1 MDGSRTRSD
10 GRRLSAAGLI
20 VVTAGTLLMMAWAIF
35 PSPAFADGT
44 YTWGEEDGIKNGAAT
59 CANGGHWNMFF
70 DGVITSATLN
80 VGGQSFP
87 MSPQGNH
94 WDADSVGP
102 IDPSTVV
109 TVSWVGAGT
118 AEFLTLSHCA
128 GTPTTSTSPPS
139 TTTEPTTTTSTST
152 TTSTTTTTSTST
164 SSTSTSSTP
173 PPTTSTP
180 PPSSSTTVAPTTI
193 TPPPDDSET
202 VEPTTVAPPKGT
214 AFTGPE
220 NVIPLGVIALTMMTT
235 GSGLLWAGTRRGR
248 REEDRG

>member
-1 MDGSRTRSD
+1 MHGSRTLTD

-20 VVTAGTLLMMAWAIF
+20 IVTAGTLLMLAWAIF
-35 PSPAFADGT
+35 PSTA
-44 YTWGEEDGIKNGAAT
+44 GAAPAPVLT
-59 CANGGHWNMFF
+59 PGNPSCRDLGLVEINGT
-70 DGVITSATLN
+70 ITIT
-80 VGGQSFP
+80 
-87 MSPQGNH
+87 GNEEEGTQQVA
-94 WDADSVGP
+94 WSSSTP
-102 IDPSTVV
+102 IDAVIVKGGNNANVYFYNEATSDSGLTAPINPNTDKPFGISH
-109 TVSWVGAGT
+109 VSLCYDEDIT
-118 AEFLTLSHCA
+118 
-128 GTPTTSTSPPS
+128 
-139 TTTEPTTTTSTST
+139 TTTEPTTTS
-152 TTSTTTTTSTST
+152 TSTST

-235 GSGLLWAGTRRGR
+235 GSGLLWAGSRRGR
-248 REEDRG
+248 REEDRR